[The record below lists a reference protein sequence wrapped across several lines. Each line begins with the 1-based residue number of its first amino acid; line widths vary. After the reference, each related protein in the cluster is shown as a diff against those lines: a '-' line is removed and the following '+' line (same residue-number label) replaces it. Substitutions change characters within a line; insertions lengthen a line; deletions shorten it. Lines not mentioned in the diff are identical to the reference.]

1 MEGPGFSVQ
10 RKEQAGIGVPTK
22 LYFCRVW
29 EANLQ
34 LSQAGLQRFCLG
46 FLVRCWLSD
55 VTSIEAY
62 CMIVCV
68 CARVFVIGSTR
79 TQPKAK
85 TL

>member
-1 MEGPGFSVQ
+1 MEGQPGFSVQ

-68 CARVFVIGSTR
+68 RVFVRGSTR